1 MPQSPS
7 SSSSS
12 EARIRAVLE
21 QCLRWHNGD
30 KYREDP
36 DEANRAAWEDHK
48 HLLENT
54 LASLAAT
61 PPSLPIDFKQA
72 SELLAMFGGE
82 AGLVTLSIAEG
93 HSGRGLYAHSSGYL
107 EDGAAFLGAADE
119 EAVPGKQASEQE
131 DSPSD
136 RYLRREITWN
146 EYQAISEEAANRP
159 SDTSSTAASSPRPD
173 EAAPKQASEQGGWLP
188 IATAPKD
195 GLWQDGHNHYS
206 EYVLVWY
213 PGAFR
218 PLRARWWYRD
228 DKDANNFLAD
238 GGWAV
243 FPTVWQPLPI
253 PPSPHPEEGA
263 LLLGG
268 DEGGK
273 AMGGAA

>member
-12 EARIRAVLE
+12 EADIRAVLE

-82 AGLVTLSIAEG
+82 AGMVSLQIGDG
-93 HSGRGLYAHSSGYL
+93 HSGRGLYAHASSYP
-107 EDGAAFLGAADE
+107 EEGAVFLGVADE
-119 EAVPGKQASEQE
+119 
-131 DSPSD
+131 
-136 RYLRREITWN
+136 
-146 EYQAISEEAANRP
+146 
-159 SDTSSTAASSPRPD
+159 
-173 EAAPKQASEQGGWLP
+173 EAAPKQASEQGEMEAEEDAWVIDRLSKLLAGVAIALKGEERPRHRHSFHDLP
-188 IATAPKD
+188 DVAQVLKLELDLYRATIPNGVPESATAGVSD
-195 GLWQDGHNHYS
+195 CGISDEQLWSAYLTILNWV
-206 EYVLVWY
+206 EYV
-213 PGAFR
+213 GKEEAIAKA
-218 PLRARWWYRD
+218 RA
-228 DKDANNFLAD
+228 ALS
-238 GGWAV
+238 
-243 FPTVWQPLPI
+243 
-253 PPSPHPEEGA
+253 PSPHPEEGA

-273 AMGGAA
+273 KGGA